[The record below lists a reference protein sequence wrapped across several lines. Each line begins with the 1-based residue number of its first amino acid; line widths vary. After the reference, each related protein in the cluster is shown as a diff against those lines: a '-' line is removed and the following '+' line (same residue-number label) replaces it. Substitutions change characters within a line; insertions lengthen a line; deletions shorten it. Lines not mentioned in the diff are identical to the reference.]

1 MSGFKDI
8 MKSLEQ
14 AIDYEKGNIKTRGR
28 TIMIEPIKDYES
40 KEIRNLRLRFS
51 LSQLAFAAVMGVSQK
66 TVEAWESGRNEPS
79 GPARRMMQIITSKPE
94 VLEGIIQLNK

>member
-1 MSGFKDI
+1 MSAYKDI
-8 MKSLEQ
+8 IKSLDQ
-14 AIDYEKGNIKTRGR
+14 AIDYEKGNLKTRGR
-28 TIMIEPIKDYES
+28 TIMIEPIKEYES

-79 GPARRMMQIITSKPE
+79 GPARRMMQIISSKPE
-94 VLEGIIQLNK
+94 TLDGVIQLSK